1 MQKLIGIF
9 FLLIQV
15 ASVGADE
22 APDLFSWNLKER
34 DIIVDMRYPE
44 GKLKALVLSFD
55 DGMRQDLKLVELLN
69 KYQLRGTFHLNSAR
83 LSMPYYL
90 TIEEV
95 KTAFKG
101 HEISAHGVNHQG
113 LTGLSRADMFYEF
126 LEDRRALEAV
136 SGEIIRGM
144 AYPFGRY
151 DINALDNLKSMGFE
165 YARTVKATG
174 RFDIP
179 QNPLLWHPTAHIFA
193 NEKKPLNQGR
203 TFQLAKEFLAT
214 ESVSL
219 LYLWGH
225 SFEYVDK
232 WKPLEALFAQLSD
245 QSQVSYLT
253 HIQLVDYLSAYRQL
267 KISADKMTI
276 HNPSAISV
284 FLAITDMRKARA
296 HEKSIVEIE
305 SGATIT
311 LFGAQK

>member
-15 ASVGADE
+15 ASVNAE
-22 APDLFSWNLKER
+22 ETSDLFSWNLKER
-34 DIIVDMRYPE
+34 DIHFEMRYPE

-55 DGMRQDLKLVELLN
+55 DGMKQDLRLVALLN

-83 LSMPYYL
+83 LSTPNYL
-90 TIEEV
+90 RVDEV
-95 KTAFKG
+95 KTAFTG

-113 LTGLSRADMFYEF
+113 LTGLSSADVFYEF

-151 DINALDNLKSMGFE
+151 DINALENLKSMGFE
-165 YARTVKATG
+165 YARTVNATG
-174 RFDIP
+174 RFEIP
-179 QNPLLWHPTAHIFA
+179 KNALLWHPTAQIFA
-193 NEKKPLNQGR
+193 NEEKPLNQGR
-203 TFQLAKEFLAT
+203 TFKLARDFLT
-214 ESVSL
+214 TDSLSL
-219 LYLWGH
+219 LFLWGH

-232 WKPLEALFAQLSD
+232 WEPLEALFSVLSD

-253 HIQLVDYLSAYRQL
+253 HIQLVDYLNAYRQL
-267 KISADKMTI
+267 KISSDKTII
-276 HNPSAISV
+276 HNPSATSV
-284 FLAITDMRKARA
+284 FLAVTDMRQAQAR
-296 HEKSIVEIE
+296 EKSILEIK

-311 LFGAQK
+311 LSSAQK